1 MTGAQRYNSVV
12 GLTLFYGHVRPL
24 SQRANSL
31 QLRNVRFTRSRETTS
46 PDGQRSDPV
55 DLAESYLRTG
65 ADTALLLMLKLGA
78 GEAGAVSVP
87 RSY

>member
-1 MTGAQRYNSVV
+1 M
-12 GLTLFYGHVRPL
+12 
-24 SQRANSL
+24 
-31 QLRNVRFTRSRETTS
+31 S
-46 PDGQRSDPV
+46 PEADGQRSDPV

-65 ADTALLLMLKLGA
+65 ADTALLLLMLKLGA